1 MPLALLLLLLVGGG
15 ATGVVAEKSLPGDVL
30 YPVKIHINEN
40 FESAIAFTAKS
51 DAEVS
56 VKQAAR
62 RLAEA
67 EQLKEK
73 GKLSSEQSVELK
85 DAFNAEVK
93 SVKENVAKVRSKGD
107 TKSADEIDSKF
118 VKNIKDHSEV
128 SVELGLMNADNYRS
142 DYSDVSEEIN
152 FWSHVT
158 EKENSVRKEDD
169 GDDEDGDDEVKKV
182 VTPVSVT
189 PKVVTPPKTTT
200 PTTPTTPV
208 STVKKYTM
216 EQVATHST
224 PTDCWSAVNGGVYNL
239 TNWITEHPGG
249 QFPIISMCG
258 KDGTT
263 MFLNAHGGQ
272 GDPAKEL
279 ATLKI
284 GELQ

>member
-67 EQLKEK
+67 EQLKDK

-85 DAFNAEVK
+85 DAFNTEVK

-118 VKNIKDHSEV
+118 ESNIKEHSEIV
-128 SVELGLMNADNYRS
+128 VTLGVRDEDSDDESESGAKVESKVKAP
-142 DYSDVSEEIN
+142 
-152 FWSHVT
+152 
-158 EKENSVRKEDD
+158 ENSVRKEDD
-169 GDDEDGDDEVKKV
+169 GDDEDGEDEVKKV
-182 VTPVSVT
+182 ATPVKIV
-189 PKVVTPPKTTT
+189 PKVVTPPKPTTS
-200 PTTPTTPV
+200 TTPTTPV

-239 TNWITEHPGG
+239 TNWIAEHPGG

-272 GDPAKEL
+272 GDPAREL

-284 GELQ
+284 GDLQ

>member
-1 MPLALLLLLLVGGG
+1 MPLALLLLILVGGG

-40 FESAIAFTAKS
+40 LESAIALTAKS

-56 VKQAAR
+56 VRQAAR

-73 GKLSSEQSVELK
+73 GKLSSEQSIELK

-93 SVKENVAKVRSKGD
+93 LVKENVAKVRSKGD
-107 TKSADEIDSKF
+107 SKSADEIDTKLEE
-118 VKNIKDHSEV
+118 NIKEHSDITVVLGVRDDEV
-128 SVELGLMNADNYRS
+128 E
-142 DYSDVSEEIN
+142 
-152 FWSHVT
+152 
-158 EKENSVRKEDD
+158 ENSVTKEESRVKSQENSIRNDADD
-169 GDDEDGDDEVKKV
+169 EGDDEEDEDDDKKV
-182 VTPVSVT
+182 ITPVRVT
-189 PKVVTPPKTTT
+189 PKVVTPPKT
-200 PTTPTTPV
+200 TTPTTPV

-239 TNWITEHPGG
+239 TGWITEHPGG

-272 GDPAKEL
+272 GDPAREL

>member
-40 FESAIAFTAKS
+40 FESAIALTAKS

-56 VKQAAR
+56 VRQAAR

-73 GKLSSEQSVELK
+73 GKLSSEQSQELK

-93 SVKENVAKVRSKGD
+93 SIKDNVSKVRSNGD

-118 VKNIKDHSEV
+118 VKNIKDHSEIV
-128 SVELGLMNADNYRS
+128 VTLGVRNEDS
-142 DYSDVSEEIN
+142 DDRNDSDSKEESKI
-152 FWSHVT
+152 
-158 EKENSVRKEDD
+158 KAPENSIRKEDD
-169 GDDEDGDDEVKKV
+169 GDDEDGDLEEKKV
-182 VTPVSVT
+182 VAPVKIA
-189 PKVVTPPKTTT
+189 PKVVVPPKTTT
-200 PTTPTTPV
+200 PTAPKTPV

-239 TNWITEHPGG
+239 TNWIAEHPGG

-272 GDPAKEL
+272 GDPTREL

-284 GELQ
+284 GDLQ

>member
-73 GKLSSEQSVELK
+73 GKLSAEQSEELK

-93 SVKENVAKVRSKGD
+93 SVKENVSKVRSKGD

-118 VKNIKDHSEV
+118 ENNIKEHSEIV
-128 SVELGLMNADNYRS
+128 VTLGVRDEDSDDENESGAKVESKVKAP
-142 DYSDVSEEIN
+142 
-152 FWSHVT
+152 
-158 EKENSVRKEDD
+158 ENSIRKEDD
-169 GDDEDGDDEVKKV
+169 GDDEDGEDEVKKV
-182 VTPVSVT
+182 VTPVKVV
-189 PKVVTPPKTTT
+189 PKVVTPPKPTT

-216 EQVATHST
+216 EQIATHNT
-224 PTDCWSAVNGGVYNL
+224 PTDCWAAVNGGVYNL
-239 TNWITEHPGG
+239 TNWIAEHPGG

-272 GDPAKEL
+272 GDPAREL

-284 GELQ
+284 GDLQ